1 MIIKD
6 ERQLLPIVRD
16 AATGREYAIAPF
28 VEAISPLF
36 EVFLT
41 SGLEK
46 NIYEGYTFGLS
57 FFKPSM
63 PECEPYLSALSATDS
78 SWLFFNEGKDSC
90 TCVVPGKGIIKI
102 ILCSFLWYF
111 Y

>member
-6 ERQLLPIVRD
+6 ERQLLPLVRD

-28 VEAISPLF
+28 IEAISPLF
-36 EVFLT
+36 EDFLT

-46 NIYEGYTFGLS
+46 DKYEGYTFGLS

-78 SWLFFNEGKDSC
+78 SWLFFNEGKDYC
-90 TCVVPGKGIIKI
+90 TYVVPGKGIIKI
-102 ILCSFLWYF
+102 IICSFLWHY
-111 Y
+111 

>member
-6 ERQLLPIVRD
+6 DRQLLPIVRG
-16 AATGREYAIAPF
+16 AATGSEYAIAPF
-28 VEAISPLF
+28 IQAISPLF

-46 NIYEGYTFGLS
+46 DKYEGYTFGLS

-63 PECEPYLSALSATDS
+63 PECEPYLSALSATDP
-78 SWLFFNEGKDSC
+78 SWVFFNEGKDNC
-90 TCVVPGKGIIKI
+90 TYVVPGKGIIKI
-102 ILCSFLWYF
+102 IICSFLWHF
-111 Y
+111 